1 MRRVLFGFVAAGA
14 MLAQQG
20 AALATCPS
28 PSDQSAFEIEALKS
42 EMMVLA
48 TGCHD
53 DEQYNDFIR
62 HYQSDLQR
70 GEHRIDAYFRRTYGS
85 HGQQQHDAYVTSLA
99 NAESDLGL
107 AMGSD
112 FCSRNA
118 ALFSE
123 AMALPRTSD
132 LPAYAAGKNI
142 VPATLG
148 TCAAPPTAPV
158 RRVVAR
164 HYVTKKR

>member
-1 MRRVLFGFVAAGA
+1 MRRSLFGFVAAGA

-20 AALATCPS
+20 TALAACLAPA
-28 PSDQSAFEIEALKS
+28 DQSAFEIEALKS

-53 DEQYNDFIR
+53 DAQYNTFIR
-62 HYQSDLQR
+62 RFQPDLRR
-70 GEHRIDAYFRRTYGS
+70 GEHLIEAYFRRAYGA

-123 AMALPRTSD
+123 AMALPSTSD
-132 LPAYAAGKNI
+132 LAAYAAGKDI
-142 VPATLG
+142 VPASLG
-148 TCAAPPTAPV
+148 TCTEPPPATV
-158 RRVVAR
+158 RQAVAR
-164 HYVTKKR
+164 HYVPKKR